1 MRSCISWYRGQVLFF
16 LTVLVCLCGTA
27 GVARARAGTEQDT
40 RLEGAPL
47 KVARLANFCRVWGF
61 LKYYHPAIAAGQY
74 DWDKEMLDILPEV
87 WHADSDPA
95 AYEVIDTWVS
105 TLAPGGDPGQ
115 FLPKASGK
123 IKLQADFSILFN
135 DDNLPL
141 ALRTRLARI
150 RDQYKASAEHK
161 YIAYTPQVG
170 NPVFNNEKA
179 YDENPYPGAGI
190 RLLALYRYWNMIQ
203 YFYPYRYLN
212 GKEWDRV
219 LDEFI
224 PRFIN
229 APDKESY
236 TLTCL
241 ELISRIH
248 DSHAGIARNSVLDSL
263 KGNWI
268 IPYKANIIENK
279 LVITGYYGQ
288 QDTANKLRAAIGD
301 IIEAIDGIPVDTL
314 IRRYLPLT
322 PASNYETQLRDMTG
336 LNGFL
341 LRGNRQDA
349 QLRIRNEKGLQDQ
362 VLQRIPLQ
370 AATPAK
376 DKLQQPVAYKML
388 PGNIGYIYP
397 GSLAAGDFVKIRD
410 SFAHTRGLIIDFR
423 CYPATFMPFTY
434 GQWLKGNVSAFAYFT
449 QPDIHQPGNVLYS
462 DTVFNGMHN
471 PGYYPGKIIIIVNAR
486 TQSQAEYSAMALS
499 TAYRVK
505 VLGSTTA
512 GADGNV
518 SKIILPGGIQT
529 MMSGL
534 GVYYPDGGE
543 TQRTGIKI
551 DIPVRP
557 TIAGIRKGKDEL
569 LEKAISLMLEGR

>member
-1 MRSCISWYRGQVLFF
+1 MLLLAF
-16 LTVLVCLCGTA
+16 LCFSAAHATDLSSEEPDIRMTGK
-27 GVARARAGTEQDT
+27 EN
-40 RLEGAPL
+40 
-47 KVARLANFCRVWGF
+47 KVARLANFCRIWGF
-61 LKYYHPAIAAGQY
+61 LKYYHPAIAGGQY
-74 DWDKEMLDILPEV
+74 DWDREMLDMLPGI
-87 WHADSDPA
+87 WNADSDPA
-95 AYEVIDTWVS
+95 AYKLIETWVG
-105 TLAPGGDPGQ
+105 AMDPGITAAGV
-115 FLPKASGK
+115 LIPISRKV
-123 IKLQADFSILFN
+123 KLQADFSTLFN
-135 DDNLPL
+135 EDNLPL
-141 ALRTRLARI
+141 SLRTRLTRI
-150 RDQYKASAEHK
+150 RDNYKPALQHK

-170 NPVFNNEKA
+170 NPVFNENA
-179 YDENPYPGAGI
+179 YDESPYPNTGL

-229 APDKESY
+229 SANKEDY
-236 TLTCL
+236 TLTSL

-248 DSHAGIARNSVLDSL
+248 DSHAGIAKNRVLDSL

-268 IPYKANIIENK
+268 LPYKTAVIEDK

-288 QDTANKLRAAIGD
+288 PDTGSKPVAITGD

-314 IRRYLPLT
+314 IRRYLPFT
-322 PASNYETQLRDMTG
+322 PGSNYETRLRDMASM
-336 LNGFL
+336 NGFL
-341 LRGNRQDA
+341 PRAARREA
-349 QLRIRNEKGLQDQ
+349 KLRIRNEKGIAE
-362 VLQRIPLQ
+362 VSLQRISLLEANQ
-370 AATPAK
+370 LK
-376 DKLQQPVAYKML
+376 DKTQQGAAYKML

-434 GQWLKGNVSAFAYFT
+434 GQWLKGGTSAFAYFT
-449 QPDIHQPGNVLYS
+449 QPDRQQPGNILYS

-471 PGYYPGKIIIIVNAR
+471 PDYYPGKVIIIVNAR
-486 TQSQAEYSAMALS
+486 TQSQAEYSTMALS

-518 SKIILPGGIQT
+518 SRIVLPGGIQT
-529 MMSGL
+529 MISGL
-534 GVYYPDGGE
+534 GVYYPDGSE

-569 LEKAISLMLEGR
+569 LDKAISLMQEGH

>member
-1 MRSCISWYRGQVLFF
+1 MLLMVF
-16 LTVLVCLCGTA
+16 LCFSAADATA
-27 GVARARAGTEQDT
+27 LGSEEPDIRMTGKEN
-40 RLEGAPL
+40 

-61 LKYYHPAIAAGQY
+61 LKYYHPAIAGGQY
-74 DWDKEMLDILPEV
+74 DWDREMLDMLPGI
-87 WHADSDPA
+87 WNADSDPA
-95 AYEVIDTWVS
+95 AYKLIETWVG
-105 TLAPGGDPGQ
+105 AIEPGITAAGALIPISR
-115 FLPKASGK
+115 KV
-123 IKLQADFSILFN
+123 KLQADFSTLFN
-135 DDNLPL
+135 EDNLPL
-141 ALRTRLARI
+141 SLRTRLTRI
-150 RDQYKASAEHK
+150 RDSYKPALQHK

-170 NPVFNNEKA
+170 NPVFNENA
-179 YDENPYPGAGI
+179 YDESPYPNTGL

-229 APDKESY
+229 AANKEDY
-236 TLTCL
+236 TLTSL

-248 DSHAGIARNSVLDSL
+248 DSHAGIAKNSVLDSL

-268 IPYKANIIENK
+268 LPYKTALIEDK
-279 LVITGYYGQ
+279 LVITGYYGLP
-288 QDTANKLRAAIGD
+288 DTVSKPVAMTGD

-314 IRRYLPLT
+314 IRRYLPFT
-322 PASNYETQLRDMTG
+322 PGSNYETRLRDMAG

-341 LRGNRQDA
+341 PRAARREA
-349 QLRIRNEKGLQDQ
+349 ELRIRNEKG
-362 VLQRIPLQ
+362 VAEVSLQRISLLEANQ
-370 AATPAK
+370 LK
-376 DKLQQPVAYKML
+376 DKTQQGAAYKML

-434 GQWLKGNVSAFAYFT
+434 GQWLKGGTSAFAYFT
-449 QPDIHQPGNVLYS
+449 QPDLQQPGNILYS

-471 PGYYPGKIIIIVNAR
+471 PDYYPGKVIIIVNAR
-486 TQSQAEYSAMALS
+486 TQSQAEYSTMALS

-518 SKIILPGGIQT
+518 SRIVLPGGIQT
-529 MMSGL
+529 MISGL
-534 GVYYPDGGE
+534 GVYYPDGSE

-557 TIAGIRKGKDEL
+557 TIAGVRKGKDEL
-569 LEKAISLMLEGR
+569 LDKAISLMQEGH

>member
-1 MRSCISWYRGQVLFF
+1 MKPCCFHYRDKRLLFMLLMVF
-16 LTVLVCLCGTA
+16 LCFSAADATA
-27 GVARARAGTEQDT
+27 LGSEEPDIRMTGKEN
-40 RLEGAPL
+40 

-61 LKYYHPAIAAGQY
+61 LKYYHPAIAGGQY
-74 DWDKEMLDILPEV
+74 DWDREMLDMLPGI
-87 WHADSDPA
+87 WNADSDPA
-95 AYEVIDTWVS
+95 AYKLIETWVG
-105 TLAPGGDPGQ
+105 AIEPGITAAGALIPISR
-115 FLPKASGK
+115 KV
-123 IKLQADFSILFN
+123 KLQADFSTLFN
-135 DDNLPL
+135 EDNLPL
-141 ALRTRLARI
+141 SLRTRLTRI
-150 RDQYKASAEHK
+150 RDSYKPALQHK

-170 NPVFNNEKA
+170 NPVFNENA
-179 YDENPYPGAGI
+179 YDESPYPNTGL

-229 APDKESY
+229 AANKEDY
-236 TLTCL
+236 TLTSL

-248 DSHAGIARNSVLDSL
+248 DSHAGIAKNSVLDSL

-268 IPYKANIIENK
+268 LPYKTALIEDK
-279 LVITGYYGQ
+279 LVITGYYGLP
-288 QDTANKLRAAIGD
+288 DTVSKPVAMTGD

-314 IRRYLPLT
+314 IRRYLPFT
-322 PASNYETQLRDMTG
+322 PGSNYETRLRDMAG

-341 LRGNRQDA
+341 PRAARREA
-349 QLRIRNEKGLQDQ
+349 ELRIRNEKG
-362 VLQRIPLQ
+362 VAEVSLQRISLLEANQ
-370 AATPAK
+370 LK
-376 DKLQQPVAYKML
+376 DKTQQGAAYKML

-434 GQWLKGNVSAFAYFT
+434 GQWLKGGTSAFAYFT
-449 QPDIHQPGNVLYS
+449 QPDLQQPGNILYS

-471 PGYYPGKIIIIVNAR
+471 PDYYPGKVIIIVNAR
-486 TQSQAEYSAMALS
+486 TQSQAEYSTMALS

-518 SKIILPGGIQT
+518 SRIVLPGGIQT
-529 MMSGL
+529 MISGL
-534 GVYYPDGGE
+534 GVYYPDGSE

-557 TIAGIRKGKDEL
+557 TIAGVRKGKDEL
-569 LEKAISLMLEGR
+569 LDKAISLMQEGH